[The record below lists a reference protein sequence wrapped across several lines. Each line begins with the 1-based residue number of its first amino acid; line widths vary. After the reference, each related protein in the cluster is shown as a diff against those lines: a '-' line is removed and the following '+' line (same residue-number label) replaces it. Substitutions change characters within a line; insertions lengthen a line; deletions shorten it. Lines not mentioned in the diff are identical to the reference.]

1 LPWSRLCRP
10 IIARSSVADLLSRR
24 NHRSAPLSTPL
35 STVSTQSGHSLNS
48 CSKPT
53 NPLAREMSEAEALS
67 HFLWG
72 EVYSWDGV
80 GLMDVYGF
88 I

>member
-1 LPWSRLCRP
+1 MSANGL
-10 IIARSSVADLLSRR
+10 ADVQTALMNVRFEGHIGHDADGTRCLL
-24 NHRSAPLSTPL
+24 L
-35 STVSTQSGHSLNS
+35 TQSGHSLNS

-72 EVYSWDGV
+72 EVYGWDGV

>member
-1 LPWSRLCRP
+1 M
-10 IIARSSVADLLSRR
+10 
-24 NHRSAPLSTPL
+24 SANDPKRTFA
-35 STVSTQSGHSLNS
+35 QS

-72 EVYSWDGV
+72 EVYGWDGV